1 MLGFNGGLNGGQSA
15 DLTEVVKTYGT
26 SESRLLLFAL
36 LPLILIV
43 VVVYRH
49 SLESF
54 PKTMAGD
61 QVVDAN
67 PVN

>member
-15 DLTEVVKTYGT
+15 GLTEVVKTYGT
-26 SESRLLLFAL
+26 SDSSLRLLLFAL

-49 SLESF
+49 PLESF
-54 PKTMAGD
+54 PKSIMS
-61 QVVDAN
+61 VDAN

>member
-1 MLGFNGGLNGGQSA
+1 MLGSTGGLSGGQSA
-15 DLTEVVKTYGT
+15 DLTEVVKTYGI

-36 LPLILIV
+36 FPFISIV

-49 SLESF
+49 PLESL
-54 PKTMAGD
+54 PKPVTGD

-67 PVN
+67 